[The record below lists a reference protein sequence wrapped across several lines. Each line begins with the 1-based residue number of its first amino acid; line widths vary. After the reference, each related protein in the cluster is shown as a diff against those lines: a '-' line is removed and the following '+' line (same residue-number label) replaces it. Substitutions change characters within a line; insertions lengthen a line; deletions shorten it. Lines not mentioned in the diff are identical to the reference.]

1 MKISKEAPTQL
12 LREWPPGYGGVE
24 RVAHE
29 MANVW
34 KGTVYSFD
42 AQRSSRH
49 EADPLPV
56 GYPREVLPCPWSIGR
71 LLLPRPSRRLWRLL
85 RSSHPLHGH
94 LPSPGV
100 LLVIVLARLLQ
111 PRRRVTAHWHCF
123 LEPSPD
129 LNGLLFGLY
138 QWLALRLMPHLS
150 GVVTTSPLLADELVR
165 CGVAR
170 SRVQV
175 LACCLSLDQEQQA
188 LALPLRAASASPCLK
203 LLFIGRLDSYKR
215 LDWLLEAAA
224 VLKNPWQLDVIGD
237 GPHRRQF
244 EALSRQLLRGADQV
258 QFHGRLSEEAKLARL
273 AQVDVLV
280 LPSDRSNEAF
290 GIVQLE
296 AMAAGIPA
304 LAFQCPRSG
313 MGWVGQLPGLVW
325 DQSRQGLPAVLQQL
339 SEDSQLRA
347 QLGEQAR
354 ERYNRLFARR
364 IWMRDLATV
373 TR

>member
-1 MKISKEAPTQL
+1 MTDAPIQL
-12 LREWPPGYGGVE
+12 LREWPPCFGGVE

-29 MANVW
+29 LASVW
-34 KGTVYSFD
+34 GSPVVSFD
-42 AQRSSRH
+42 AQQRAAV
-49 EADPLPV
+49 EPDPLPV
-56 GYPREVLPCPWSIGR
+56 VYPRVVLPCVGPFSR
-71 LLLPRPSRRLWRLL
+71 LLLPRPSRRLWDLL
-85 RSSHPLHGH
+85 SGRQPLYGH

-100 LLVIVLARLLQ
+100 LALLVLARLLQ
-111 PRRRVTAHWHCF
+111 PRRRVLAHWHCF
-123 LEPSPD
+123 LASSEGW
-129 LNGLLFGLY
+129 NGVLFGVY
-138 QWLALRLMPHLS
+138 QWLALRVMPWLS

-170 SRVQV
+170 RRVHV
-175 LACCLSLDQEQQA
+175 LACCLSVDQEQQA
-188 LALPLRAASASPCLK
+188 LALPLRAAGASPCLR

-224 VLKNPWQLDVIGD
+224 VLRAPWRLDVIGD

-244 EALSRQLLRGADQV
+244 EALSRQLLRGAEQV
-258 QFHGRLSEEAKLARL
+258 QFHGRLSEKAKLARL

-304 LAFQCPRSG
+304 LAFHCPRSG

-347 QLGEQAR
+347 RLGEQAR
-354 ERYNRLFARR
+354 ERYQRLFARS
-364 IWMRDLATV
+364 IWMRDLEAI
-373 TR
+373 RR

>member
-1 MKISKEAPTQL
+1 
-12 LREWPPGYGGVE
+12 
-24 RVAHE
+24 

-42 AQRSSRH
+42 AQRSSLD

-56 GYPREVLPCPWSIGR
+56 NYPREVIPRACSIGR
-71 LLLPRPSRRLWRLL
+71 LLLPWPSRRLWRLL

-123 LEPSPD
+123 LEPSSD

-175 LACCLSLDQEQQA
+175 LACCLSTDQEQQA
-188 LALPLRAASASPCLK
+188 LALPLRAASESPCLK

-224 VLKNPWQLDVIGD
+224 ALKNPWRLDVIGD
-237 GPHRRQF
+237 GPHRRHF

-347 QLGEQAR
+347 RLGEQAR